1 MNNSLYSISD
11 ELSELNQAISE
22 VMDSDDY
29 TPEQKDELTS
39 KIFENYLSVEEWLD
53 EQLDCLAADSKRLKA
68 QADACKA
75 EAKRINQ
82 IASVY
87 ESQAERTRQVILD
100 AMQQHNKLKV
110 NGTFCKLSIRKN
122 APKLVI
128 DVPVDDLPALFIET
142 RIVKEPDKK
151 AIKEYLESAEVG
163 QKAMINNYAHYEQTQ
178 SLVIK

>member
-1 MNNSLYSISD
+1 MNNSLYSISR
-11 ELSELNQAISE
+11 ELTELDYVITGVMESE
-22 VMDSDDY
+22 DY
-29 TPEQKDELTS
+29 TVEEKDVLTS
-39 KIFENYLSVEEWLD
+39 QIFTNYLSVEERFD
-53 EQLDCLAADSKRLKA
+53 ERIDWLAADSKRLKA

-75 EAKRINQ
+75 EAKRITA
-82 IASVY
+82 IAATY

-128 DVPVDDLPALFIET
+128 DVPVDDLPAFFIET